1 MGPLRSEWITFGS
14 AKFCCCFKLIQTQTL
29 AGRGTRVPLS
39 LCWRN
44 TRELGGRVIH
54 LDYLLYL
61 LYLCILLLFR
71 ILTALSLLRILRLHR
86 KFQDLYL
93 VTLQRGWMT
102 VTQKLSTSAACS
114 RKVFMSSLSLQ
125 YWVGWHWCL
134 SATLA
139 PSHSPCARRHATFL
153 AHPASRRRT
162 LGCCKLLYSSIAD
175 ERCSR

>member
-1 MGPLRSEWITFGS
+1 MIWFCKVLFLFQIESKTDLGWKRHSCAVVSVLEEYTGARRPGNSFRLLAVLTVLMHISVIQNTYNIQFTQHTQIT
-14 AKFCCCFKLIQTQTL
+14 Q
-29 AGRGTRVPLS
+29 
-39 LCWRN
+39 
-44 TRELGGRVIH
+44 E
-54 LDYLLYL
+54 
-61 LYLCILLLFR
+61 
-71 ILTALSLLRILRLHR
+71 
-86 KFQDLYL
+86 FQDLYL

-114 RKVFMSSLSLQ
+114 RKFFMSSLSLQ

-153 AHPASRRRT
+153 AHPATRRRT